1 MQAKGKEK
9 TPFSLLNITKLLT
22 FAQSKNNMMDTS
34 FKQVLRES
42 FKSNDTEE
50 TLDVYFTRPIGLAFA
65 LMWIKIGVTPN
76 FVTILSMF
84 LGAGAGFCF
93 YHTEL
98 WWNICGVVLLMLANF
113 CDSTDGQMARL
124 TNQKTMI
131 GRMLDGLASDVW
143 FFCCYLGIALRL
155 WNQLLPFQ
163 SVYLWTFWG
172 FVLCSFAGF
181 YWHARQ
187 CQLADYYR
195 QIHLYFIKG
204 EEGSELNSTE
214 QEQRILDAMPKRK
227 WGPFTIGDKGYFW
240 DYAFHHFY
248 IGWCKK
254 QENNT
259 PEFQK
264 FFRQVKAKWPSA
276 ADMPEEFRQDFRSKS
291 LPLMWMT
298 NALTHNT
305 RATVMFIACL
315 VNEPWI
321 YPVFEITVLAAL
333 YYYMK
338 YRHEKMCRE
347 MTV

>member
-1 MQAKGKEK
+1 
-9 TPFSLLNITKLLT
+9 
-22 FAQSKNNMMDTS
+22 MDKS
-34 FKQVLRES
+34 FKELLQES

-98 WWNICGVVLLMLANF
+98 WWNVCGVILLMLANF

-124 TNQKTMI
+124 TNHKTLI
-131 GRMLDGLASDVW
+131 GRMLDGFASDVW

-155 WNQLLPFQ
+155 WNQPIPFLPE
-163 SVYLWTFWG
+163 YNWGIWG
-172 FVLCSFAGF
+172 FLLCAFAGF

-195 QIHLYFIKG
+195 QIHLYFVKG
-204 EEGSELNSTE
+204 EEGSELASYAQQKQIYDN
-214 QEQRILDAMPKRK
+214 LPKQGAF
-227 WGPFTIGDKGYFW
+227 WEHVFYYF
-240 DYAFHHFY
+240 YM
-248 IGWCKK
+248 GWCRK
-254 QENNT
+254 QEKNT

-264 FFRQVKAKWPSA
+264 FFGKVKEQYPNA
-276 ADMPEEFRQDFRSKS
+276 ADMPADFREDFRQKS
-291 LPLMWMT
+291 LPLMKYT
-298 NALTHNT
+298 NILTHNT
-305 RATVMFIACL
+305 RAIVMFISCL
-315 VNEPWI
+315 INEPWI
-321 YPVFEITVLAAL
+321 YPLFEITVLAAL

-338 YRHEKMCRE
+338 HAHEKICKE
-347 MTV
+347 MVV

>member
-9 TPFSLLNITKLLT
+9 TPFSLLNTTKMFT
-22 FAQSKNNMMDTS
+22 FALSKNNMMDKS
-34 FKQVLRES
+34 FKQLLRES

-98 WWNICGVVLLMLANF
+98 WWNIGGVVLLMLANF

-143 FFCCYLGIALRL
+143 FFFCYLGIALRL

-172 FVLCSFAGF
+172 FLLCSYAGF

-214 QEQRILDAMPKRK
+214 QEQRLLDGMPKRK
-227 WGPFTIGDKGYFW
+227 
-240 DYAFHHFY
+240 
-248 IGWCKK
+248 K
-254 QENNT
+254 QESNT

-276 ADMPEEFRQDFRSKS
+276 ADMPEDFRQDFRSKS

-298 NALTHNT
+298 NTLTHNT

-338 YRHEKMCRE
+338 YRHEKICRE
-347 MTV
+347 MKV

>member
-1 MQAKGKEK
+1 MEK
-9 TPFSLLNITKLLT
+9 
-22 FAQSKNNMMDTS
+22 S
-34 FKQVLRES
+34 FKQLLHES

-98 WWNICGVVLLMLANF
+98 GWNVGGVVLLMLANF

-143 FFCCYLGIALRL
+143 FFFCYLGIALRL
-155 WNQLLPFQ
+155 WTQPLPF
-163 SVYLWTFWG
+163 SPLSSDNTPLTWSFWG
-172 FVLCSFAGF
+172 FVLCAFAGF

-204 EEGSELNSTE
+204 EEGSELNSSE
-214 QEQRILDAMPKRK
+214 QEQHLLDSMPKRK
-227 WGPFTIGDKGYFW
+227 WGPFTVGEDKYFW
-240 DYAFHHFY
+240 DYLFHHFY
-248 IGWCKK
+248 IGWCRK
-254 QENNT
+254 QERNT
-259 PEFQK
+259 PQFQK
-264 FFRQVKAKWPSA
+264 FFKKVKAKYPSA
-276 ADMPEEFRQDFRSKS
+276 ADMPESFRQEFRQKS

-298 NALTHNT
+298 NTLTHNT
-305 RATVMFIACL
+305 RAIVMFASCL
-315 VNEPWI
+315 AGEPWV
-321 YPVFEITVLAAL
+321 YPLFEVTVLAAL
-333 YYYMK
+333 YYYMR
-338 YRHEKMCRE
+338 YRHEHMCSE
-347 MTV
+347 MKV